1 MAERILE
8 ALKLKY
14 DFLSIMLQS
23 LEGAMGDI
31 SKETDPRE
39 VYQTLVKYVG
49 EFPTRAMLQK
59 MADEKGLGIRI
70 RTEEDAIKAVEL
82 LSKK

>member
-14 DFLSIMLQS
+14 DYLSIMLQS

-31 SKETDPRE
+31 SKEKDPE
-39 VYQTLVKYVG
+39 KIYGTLVEYIG
-49 EFPTRAMLQK
+49 EFPTKAILQK

-70 RTEEDAIKAVEL
+70 RARADAVRAIEL